1 MRFFKRSKTNTT
13 YDSKLAK
20 YIKNIFGFK
29 PGNIFLYEL
38 AFLHKSKAVEIKKG
52 IRKSNERLEYL
63 GDAIL
68 GAIVADYI
76 FKKFPYEEEGFL
88 TEMRSKIV
96 SRENLNKLSKKLGF
110 TNFIRQ
116 DKYVCSH
123 HKSIDGDAFEAFI
136 GAIYLDK
143 GYTFTKSIVINRIIN
158 CHIDVEELR
167 QTEVNYKSRIIEWA
181 QKEKKDIEFKVVDE
195 IGNGYGKYYIVD
207 LYVEADKVATGKD
220 HSIKKAEQIAAEN
233 AFQKIC
239 PG

>member
-1 MRFFKRSKTNTT
+1 MLFFKRSKTNTA

-110 TNFIRQ
+110 INFIKQ

-143 GYTFTKSIVINRIIN
+143 GYIFTKNIVVNRIIN
-158 CHIDVEELR
+158 CHLDIEELR

-181 QKEKKDIEFKVVDE
+181 QKEKKNAEFKVVDE

-207 LYVEADKVATGKD
+207 LYIESDKIATGKD

-233 AFQKIC
+233 AFQKIF